1 MAKGKNSPPNLHG
14 PNYIRNA
21 SDVFPCGRKTLG
33 MMLLSVLLVLVL
45 SAYSPEQIFLYP
57 PMPAQNSHQTAI
69 NSPHDNAKACN
80 LFNGTWVRDFGGPIY
95 TNTTCPTIPEARN
108 CAKYG
113 KQMDYVNWMWKPH
126 GCAMEKFEPHL
137 FLTIVRGKTLA
148 FAGDSIARNQMES
161 LLCLLS
167 QTLTQ
172 LYKLFQVEAPIRVSS
187 DTKDKFVTWNFRSHN
202 FTLMVLWT
210 KFIVEDSQRQINGT
224 VVEEHDIHLD
234 KLDPRLATNLHQ
246 INILVISTSRWFFR
260 RNYLYEAEELIGCI
274 YCSEDNI
281 TSFSVPMAIQR
292 VFRTALKILK
302 ESQEC
307 RLQLTVVRTATSA
320 HFENGLWNTGGSCN
334 RTEPLR
340 EEAMIDQT
348 EWAIR
353 NAQVEEADRT
363 KKNNGKGGVKI
374 EIIDITKAMSMRPDA
389 HPGIHWNNQWMRGY
403 SDCSH
408 WCLPGPIDMWNELLL
423 AVLNKYKNSLEDQ

>member
-1 MAKGKNSPPNLHG
+1 MTPKINLSPGTSGL
-14 PNYIRNA
+14 I
-21 SDVFPCGRKTLG
+21 TL
-33 MMLLSVLLVLVL
+33 
-45 SAYSPEQIFLYP
+45 
-57 PMPAQNSHQTAI
+57 
-69 NSPHDNAKACN
+69 
-80 LFNGTWVRDFGGPIY
+80 
-95 TNTTCPTIPEARN
+95 
-108 CAKYG
+108 
-113 KQMDYVNWMWKPH
+113 
-126 GCAMEKFEPHL
+126 
-137 FLTIVRGKTLA
+137 
-148 FAGDSIARNQMES
+148 
-161 LLCLLS
+161 
-167 QTLTQ
+167 
-172 LYKLFQVEAPIRVSS
+172 
-187 DTKDKFVTWNFRSHN
+187 
-202 FTLMVLWT
+202 LMVLWT

-260 RNYLYEAEELIGCI
+260 RNYLYEGEELIGCI

-292 VFRTALKILK
+292 VFRTALKNLK

-408 WCLPGPIDMWNELLL
+408 WCLPGPTDMWNELLL

>member
-1 MAKGKNSPPNLHG
+1 MAKKKNSPPNLHG
-14 PNYIRNA
+14 SNYIQNA
-21 SDVFPCGRKTLG
+21 SEVFPFGRKTLG
-33 MMLLSVLLVLVL
+33 LMLLSVLLVLVL
-45 SAYSPEQIFLYP
+45 SAYYPEQIFLYS
-57 PMPAQNSHQTAI
+57 PMPAHNSHQTAI
-69 NSPHDNAKACN
+69 SSSHDNAKTCN
-80 LFNGTWVRDFGGPIY
+80 LFNGTWVRDFGGPVY

-108 CAKYG
+108 CGKYG
-113 KQMDYVNWMWKPH
+113 KQMDYINWRWKPH
-126 GCAMEKFEPHL
+126 GCAMAKFEPHL

-167 QTLTQ
+167 Q
-172 LYKLFQVEAPIRVSS
+172 VEAPVRVSS
-187 DTKDKFVTWNFRSHN
+187 DTKDKFVTWNFRSYN

-210 KFIVEDSQRQINGT
+210 KFIVEDYERQINGT
-224 VVEEHDIHLD
+224 AVGEHDIHLD
-234 KLDPRLATNLHQ
+234 KLDPRLAANLHQ
-246 INILVISTSRWFFR
+246 INFLVISTSRWFFR
-260 RNYLYEAEELIGCI
+260 RNYLYEDEKVIGCI

-292 VFRTALKILK
+292 VFRTALSKLK
-302 ESQEC
+302 ECHEC

-340 EEAMIDQT
+340 EEAMTDQT

-353 NAQVEEADRT
+353 NVQVEEADRT
-363 KKNNGKGGVKI
+363 QKNNHKGGAKV

>member
-1 MAKGKNSPPNLHG
+1 MLMAKGKNSPPNLHG

-57 PMPAQNSHQTAI
+57 PMPAHNSHQTAI

-167 QTLTQ
+167 Q
-172 LYKLFQVEAPIRVSS
+172 VEAPIRVSS

-202 FTLMVLWT
+202 FTHGSL
-210 KFIVEDSQRQINGT
+210 DQI
-224 VVEEHDIHLD
+224 HSRRFS
-234 KLDPRLATNLHQ
+234 KTNQ
-246 INILVISTSRWFFR
+246 W
-260 RNYLYEAEELIGCI
+260 YK
-274 YCSEDNI
+274 DNI

-292 VFRTALKILK
+292 VFRTALKNLK

-389 HPGIHWNNQWMRGY
+389 HPG
-403 SDCSH
+403 
-408 WCLPGPIDMWNELLL
+408 PIDMWNELLL

>member
-1 MAKGKNSPPNLHG
+1 
-14 PNYIRNA
+14 
-21 SDVFPCGRKTLG
+21 

-57 PMPAQNSHQTAI
+57 PMPAHNSHQTAI

-167 QTLTQ
+167 QKFYQIAVIKDLDTTLQ
-172 LYKLFQVEAPIRVSS
+172 AFP
-187 DTKDKFVTWNFRSHN
+187 
-202 FTLMVLWT
+202 
-210 KFIVEDSQRQINGT
+210 VEDSQRQINGT

-260 RNYLYEAEELIGCI
+260 RNYLYEGEELIGCI

-292 VFRTALKILK
+292 VFRTALKNLK